1 MSETWE
7 SYSPRQAET
16 GSAEPTGTV
25 DGQSASQ
32 TPSEQKKSLRA
43 SDADRDQV
51 ATLLSHAYAEGRIT
65 HDEHDERMS
74 TAMTARTFNELIPLT
89 SDLAPLEKPLPASAE
104 KRVNLPSIDRAGASS
119 ELDNMT
125 TIFGELKRQDAWRV
139 HKNSNS
145 YILFGESKLD
155 MREAIFDD
163 TEINLSGFVCFG
175 EVKILVPEGVNVRD
189 NTSTI
194 LGETSIKGLTP
205 HPDGPTINLK
215 GTVLFG
221 SISVRGPAV
230 KQWWKRNKKSS

>member
-1 MSETWE
+1 MSDTWE
-7 SYSPRQAET
+7 SS
-16 GSAEPTGTV
+16 EPERLE
-25 DGQSASQ
+25 
-32 TPSEQKKSLRA
+32 PPKKSLRA

-74 TAMTARTFNELIPLT
+74 AAMTARTFDELIPLT
-89 SDLAPLEKPLPASAE
+89 ADLAPLEKPLPVSAE
-104 KRVNLPSIDRAGASS
+104 ERAKLPVVDRNGASP

-125 TIFGELKRQDAWRV
+125 TIFGELKRQDQWRV
-139 HKNSNS
+139 HKHSNS

-163 TEINLSGFVCFG
+163 TEVNLSGLVCFG

-194 LGETSIKGLTP
+194 LGETSIKGLAP
-205 HPDGPTINLK
+205 HPDGPTLNLK

-221 SISVRGPAV
+221 SITVRGPEV
-230 KQWWKRNKKSS
+230 KQWWRRNKKRD

>member
-1 MSETWE
+1 MSNTWE
-7 SYSPRQAET
+7 SYDPEPVDPQKAMDSQKA
-16 GSAEPTGTV
+16 AEPRKTV
-25 DGQSASQ
+25 EPQQ
-32 TPSEQKKSLRA
+32 RSLRA

-65 HDEHDERMS
+65 HDEHDERM
-74 TAMTARTFNELIPLT
+74 TAAMTARTFDDLIPLT
-89 SDLAPLEKPLPASAE
+89 SDLAPLERPLPVSAE
-104 KRVNLPSIDRAGASS
+104 ERVNLPTIDRNGASS

-125 TIFGELKRQDAWRV
+125 TIFSELKRQDQWRV
-139 HKNSNS
+139 HKNINS

-163 TEINLSGFVCFG
+163 LEVNLSGFVCFG
-175 EVKILVPEGVNVRD
+175 EVKILVPAGVNVRD

-194 LGETSIKGLTP
+194 LGETSIKGLAP

-221 SISVRGPAV
+221 SISVRGPEV
-230 KQWWKRNKKSS
+230 KPWWRKKKK